1 MTTRGFKENE
11 ARLTATYIADVLEN
25 PHDAANIARVREKV
39 SALTKAFHVY
49 GA

>member
-11 ARLTATYIADVLEN
+11 ARLTANYIADVLEN
-25 PHDAANIARVREKV
+25 PHDPANIARVREKV
-39 SALTKAFHVY
+39 AALTSAFPVY